1 VLRRTSARSNPQAAA
16 PDGPGVIETHISTLL
31 FVGSRVYKRKKP
43 VQFGFVD
50 FRSARQRR
58 VACHR
63 EVELN
68 RRLAPDAYLG
78 VADLIDER
86 GRSEP
91 MVVMRRMDPATRL
104 ATLVEVGDPAV
115 AGHLATLAGMLA
127 AFHLGA
133 QRSSAIDTAATAV
146 AIRRVWDESGVD
158 MEPSVGTVFDS
169 AVFAEVE
176 RRYRRFI
183 DGRGALFDERIAHGW
198 VCDGHGDL
206 QAEDIFCTPDG
217 PQVLDCIEFDDRL
230 RHGDVLADV
239 AFLAM
244 DLERLGAPEA
254 AGAFVEAW
262 SEAMGPGAVHPALL
276 HFYVAAR
283 AHVRAKVACLRH
295 AQLVAAGVPDP
306 VAADQARSLL
316 DLSHDHLGAAATR
329 LVLVGGPP
337 GTGKTTLASALGAAT
352 GWPVI
357 HSDVVR
363 KQRLGLDPG
372 GPPPPDMAAEMYTP
386 EAVAA
391 TYAAMVAE
399 ARPLLARGQ
408 SVILDAS
415 WTLDQERERARQL
428 ASAALADVVEIQC
441 SCPVDVAN
449 QRIRRRLADRPV
461 GPVGAS
467 DATEE
472 VASAMASRFAP
483 WPGATVVDTGGGVDG
498 AVTAAAAVVGPW

>member
-1 VLRRTSARSNPQAAA
+1 MARPSDPQPAV
-16 PDGPGVIETHISTLL
+16 PDGPAVVETHISTLV

-43 VQFGFVD
+43 VHFGFVD
-50 FRSARQRR
+50 FSSAAQRR

-91 MVVMRRMDPATRL
+91 MVVMRRMDPSLRL
-104 ATLVEVGDPAV
+104 ATLVQAGGPAV
-115 AGHLATLAGMLA
+115 AGHLVTLAGLVA
-127 AFHLGA
+127 AFHRRA
-133 QRSSAIDTAATAV
+133 QRSPGINREATAAAV
-146 AIRRVWDESGVD
+146 REVWDNSGVD
-158 MEPSVGTVFDS
+158 MGPSVGTVLD
-169 AVFAEVE
+169 AQMFAEVE
-176 RRYRRFI
+176 RRYRRFT
-183 DGRGALFDERIAHGW
+183 DGRAALFEDRIAGGW

-206 QAEDIFCTPDG
+206 QADDIFCTPDG

-254 AGAFVEAW
+254 AGAFMEAW

-276 HFYVAAR
+276 HFYIAAR

-295 AQLVAAGVPDP
+295 AQLVAADTPDP
-306 VAADQARSLL
+306 AVADRARVLL
-316 DLSHDHLGAAATR
+316 ALSHDHLRAATTR

-372 GPPPPDMAAEMYTP
+372 GPPPPDLAAGMYAP

-399 ARPLLARGQ
+399 ADPLLARGQ

-415 WTLDQERERARQL
+415 WTLDEERERARQL

-441 SCPVDVAN
+441 ACPVGTAR

-472 VASAMASRFAP
+472 VASAMASRFAS
-483 WPGATVVDTGGGVDG
+483 WPGATVVDTTGGVDG
-498 AVTAAAAVVGPW
+498 AVAAAAAILGPW

>member
-1 VLRRTSARSNPQAAA
+1 MARPSDPQPAA
-16 PDGPGVIETHISTLL
+16 PQGPAVVETHISTLV
-31 FVGSRVYKRKKP
+31 FVGPRVYKRKKP
-43 VQFGFVD
+43 VHFGFVD
-50 FRSARQRR
+50 FTSAARR
-58 VACHR
+58 RMACHR

-68 RRLAPDAYLG
+68 RRLAPDTYLG
-78 VADLIDER
+78 VADLIDEC

-91 MVVMRRMDPATRL
+91 MVVMRRMDPSLRL
-104 ATLVEVGDPAV
+104 ATLVEADDPAV
-115 AGHLATLAGMLA
+115 AGHLATLAGLVA
-127 AFHLGA
+127 AFHCRA
-133 QRSSAIDTAATAV
+133 QRSPAIDRAASAAAV
-146 AIRRVWDESGVD
+146 RKVWDDSGVD
-158 MEPSVGTVFDS
+158 MGPSVGTVLD
-169 AVFAEVE
+169 AQMFADVE
-176 RRYRRFI
+176 RRYRQFTE
-183 DGRGALFDERIAHGW
+183 GRSALFEDRIAGGW

-206 QAEDIFCTPDG
+206 QAEDIFCTPGG
-217 PQVLDCIEFDDRL
+217 PQVLDCIEFDDQL

-244 DLERLGAPEA
+244 DLERLGDPGA
-254 AGAFVEAW
+254 AVAFVEAW

-276 HFYVAAR
+276 HFYIAAR

-295 AQLVAAGVPDP
+295 AQLVAADLPDP
-306 VAADQARSLL
+306 VVADRARALL
-316 DLSHDHLGAAATR
+316 ALTHDHLKAATTR

-337 GTGKTTLASALGAAT
+337 GTGKTTVASALGRAT

-363 KQRLGLDPG
+363 KQRLGIDPG
-372 GPPPPDMAAEMYTP
+372 GPPPPDIAAEMYTP

-415 WTLDQERERARQL
+415 WTLDPERERARQL
-428 ASAALADVVEIQC
+428 ASAALADMVEIQC
-441 SCPVDVAN
+441 SCPVDVAH
-449 QRIRRRLADRPV
+449 QRIRHRLADRPV

-472 VASAMASRFAP
+472 VATAMASRFAP
-483 WPGATVVDTGGGVDG
+483 WPDATVVATGDGVDA
-498 AVTAAAAVVGPW
+498 AVAAASVAVGPW